1 MTCPLHPTYQADR
14 EPRSTKPGCI
24 CMGLW
29 EAKLRGREPKPLDE
43 YVAAAAAGID
53 AFASESAAGE
63 EIEALQKRAARL
75 ADDLRIA
82 KARAEAAEKRQHEAE
97 RIRERV
103 FGLTEQP
110 VTAPAWA
117 VERSKASG
125 APHIPVLLFSD
136 AQWGEVISKENMDGI
151 NEFNVKI
158 AQARY
163 RKLIE
168 RTIDISFEHLPKN
181 TYGGIIY
188 LRGGDMVSGDIHQE
202 LRETNEL
209 GGVEAVRSIVEAE
222 LWGLGKLAEAFGNVQ
237 VISVP
242 GNHGRTSLKP
252 PSKKI
257 AETNYDTLSAW
268 WLESALRTDESF
280 QFTTPNST
288 DAVFDMHGRK
298 YLLTHGDN
306 IGTRGGMGFVGP
318 IATIS
323 RGATLTL
330 SEYARRGI
338 HIDKMFCGH
347 FHSAFDFGK
356 GWSNGSL
363 PGYSEYARS
372 NRMTPEPPQQWLIYF
387 HPRHGSTSAW
397 KIQL

>member
-1 MTCPLHPTYQADR
+1 MTTPTD
-14 EPRSTKPGCI
+14 G
-24 CMGLW
+24 GL
-29 EAKLRGREPKPLDE
+29 
-43 YVAAAAAGID
+43 D
-53 AFASESAAGE
+53 AFAASASDDTTTRR
-63 EIEALQKRAARL
+63 IARL
-75 ADDLRIA
+75 EDDLRIA
-82 KARAEAAEKRQHEAE
+82 RSQRDSAEKAMHEAE
-97 RIRERV
+97 RIRERI

-110 VTAPAWA
+110 ITAPDWA
-117 VERSKASG
+117 VERSEAG
-125 APHIPVLLFSD
+125 DAPHIAVLLFSD
-136 AQWGEVISKENMDGI
+136 PQWGEVINRENMDGI
-151 NEFNVKI
+151 NEYNVEI

-168 RTIDISFEHLPKN
+168 RTIDISFEHLPRN
-181 TYGGIIY
+181 RYSGIVY

-209 GGVEAVRSIVEAE
+209 GGVEAIRSLVAAE
-222 LWGLGKLAEAFGNVQ
+222 SWGMDQLAQAFGNVLT
-237 VISVP
+237 VSVP

-252 PSKKI
+252 PSKRI

-268 WLESALRTDESF
+268 WLEDRFKGDSR
-280 QFTTPNST
+280 FTWQTPNST

-306 IGTRGGMGFVGP
+306 IGTRGGQGFVGP

-330 SEYARRGI
+330 GEYARRGV
-338 HIDKMFCGH
+338 HIDRMFCGH
-347 FHSAFDFGK
+347 FHSAFYFGK

-372 NRMTPEPPQQWLIYF
+372 NRMTPEPPQQWLINF
-387 HPRHGSTSAW
+387 HPRHGATSQW
-397 KIQL
+397 LVQL

>member
-1 MTCPLHPTYQADR
+1 MNCPTHPKYKAI
-14 EPRSTKPGCI
+14 KPPTSDCQP
-24 CMGLW
+24 CRAQYDAAHP
-29 EAKLRGREPKPLDE
+29 EATVRFAVPSL
-43 YVAAAAAGID
+43 D
-53 AFASESAAGE
+53 AFAAQAGTE
-63 EIEALQKRAARL
+63 DTTRRISRL
-75 ADDLRIA
+75 EDDLRIA
-82 KARAEAAEKRQHEAE
+82 RGRADSAEKRQHEAE
-97 RIRERV
+97 RIKERV

-110 VTAPAWA
+110 VVTPKWA

-125 APHIPVLLFSD
+125 APHIAVLLFSD
-136 AQWGEVISKENMDGI
+136 PQWGEVIDVDNMDGI
-151 NEFNVKI
+151 NSYDVAT

-168 RTIDISFEHLPKN
+168 RTIDISFEHLAKN
-181 TYGGIIY
+181 KYSGIMY

-209 GGVEAVRSIVEAE
+209 GGVEAIRSLVASET
-222 LWGLGKLAEAFGNVQ
+222 WGIQKLKEAFGNVQ

-268 WLESALRTDESF
+268 WLETAFKADDAVS
-280 QFTTPNST
+280 FTTPNST
-288 DAVFDMHGRK
+288 DCVFEMHGRK

-306 IGTRGGMGFVGP
+306 IGTRGGQGFVGP

-330 SEYARRGI
+330 GEYARRGV

-347 FHSAFDFGK
+347 FHSAFYFGK

-372 NRMTPEPPQQWLIYF
+372 NRMTPENPQQWLINF
-387 HPRHGSTSAW
+387 HPRHGCTSQW
-397 KIQL
+397 LVQL